1 MRMAAERGELCRTL
15 KEAVKNVLDE
25 ALEYQ
30 RTVEQSLPKPEARDP
45 LVELQEL
52 KERLLRKKL
61 EYSIELQ
68 ASNASIAR
76 CNSICCDCPR

>member
-45 LVELQEL
+45 LVELQE
-52 KERLLRKKL
+52 
-61 EYSIELQ
+61 
-68 ASNASIAR
+68 
-76 CNSICCDCPR
+76 